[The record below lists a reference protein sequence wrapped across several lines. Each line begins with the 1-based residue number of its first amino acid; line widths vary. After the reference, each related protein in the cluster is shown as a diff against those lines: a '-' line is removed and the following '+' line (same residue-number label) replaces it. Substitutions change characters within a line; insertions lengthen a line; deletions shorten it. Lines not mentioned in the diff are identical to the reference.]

1 MTDEQKIFGL
11 IPAKALGCLDTEDN
25 VTIQSYIEQGFDFP
39 WDELGKYQYI
49 ASLLPLALQLEI
61 PEPQIKDNVALR
73 LIKLSEEL
81 RAKQIKEEEEAIA
94 LNKIEEPIDNFTD
107 DNINPEEL
115 VEKQAPVD
123 NDELLAT
130 FNLDDIT
137 LPEADSPEPFTL
149 TEADEQKSEI
159 YQLTSEESLTENLA
173 GEETETIPETTAN
186 EDYISSE
193 NVEVIAQDN
202 IPEGGFAFSQTSE
215 EEIEEEKIEKEE
227 KSIIQQIE
235 SPAIDDKPD
244 DVPKY
249 AKLQETKKKLFDEKM
264 FKALEQDFD
273 TLKSNLAENEKR
285 FTRNILMAYV
295 AIAVL
300 LALLIFSFFKFSSD
314 VKSLENQIK
323 DLKKRQSSE
332 LIFPTKINSDFFFH
346 S

>member
-11 IPAKALGCLDTEDN
+11 IPAKALGCLDSEDN

-39 WDELGKYQYI
+39 WNELGKYQFV
-49 ASLLPLALQLEI
+49 ASLLPLALQLEV

-81 RAKQIKEEEEAIA
+81 RAKQIKEEEEALA
-94 LNKIEEPIDNFTD
+94 LNKIEEPIDNYSD
-107 DNINPEEL
+107 DNITSGEL
-115 VEKQAPVD
+115 VEKQTPVD

-137 LPEADSPEPFTL
+137 LPEADSPESFTL
-149 TEADEQKSEI
+149 TDAAEQISEMD
-159 YQLTSEESLTENLA
+159 QLTSEESLTEDLPFK
-173 GEETETIPETTAN
+173 EPETIQETIVN

-193 NVEVIAQDN
+193 NVEVIRQDN
-202 IPEGGFAFSQTSE
+202 IPDEGFSFNQTSE
-215 EEIEEEKIEKEE
+215 EKIEEEKSEKEE
-227 KSIIQQIE
+227 SIIQQNE
-235 SPAIDDKPD
+235 APTIDDRPD
-244 DVPKY
+244 DVPKF

-273 TLKSNLAENEKR
+273 TLKLNLAENEKR

-300 LALLIFSFFKFSSD
+300 LAVLIFSFFKFSSD
-314 VKSLENQIK
+314 IKSLENQIK
-323 DLKKRQSSE
+323 DLKKKQSSE
-332 LIFPTKINSDFFFH
+332 LIVPTKINFDSFFH